1 MTTPHVIGILR
12 PLQSVAAWA
21 GSRSGYNRRSLIE
34 TAIYRYKAVVG
45 RRLQGRTLTNQ
56 QTEAEI
62 GCNVLNRMT
71 SFGMPVSVRIR

>member
-1 MTTPHVIGILR
+1 MGWQRRTD
-12 PLQSVAAWA
+12 
-21 GSRSGYNRRSLIE
+21 YNRRSLIE

-45 RRLQGRTLTNQ
+45 RRLQGRTLANQ